1 MKTLIPLLLILASVS
16 CTSSKSSDKCN
27 AQTIDAVC
35 DAPDKCLNDAVDLPA
50 DVTED

>member
-1 MKTLIPLLLILASVS
+1 MKTLIPLLLILLSVS
-16 CTSSKSSDKCN
+16 CTSSKTNNKCDT
-27 AQTIDAVC
+27 QTIDAVC